1 MFVTRADFLR
11 LLCLAIAGAR
21 IDPAAAFAP
30 SFRIERAEPSQ
41 FQPHIGD
48 RFSVTPQDG
57 SSRARLTLAT
67 IVERPVTGN
76 VAQFSLVFDGPSDEP
91 IADGVHAFQHP
102 ALGSFEIFIANIAT
116 PIGGRRH
123 YEACFSRQVRT

>member
-1 MFVTRADFLR
+1 VVVTRADFLR
-11 LLCLAIAGAR
+11 LLGFAIAGAR

-57 SSRARLTLAT
+57 SSRVRLTLAS
-67 IVERPVTGN
+67 IVERPVSRN
-76 VAQFSLVFDGPSDEP
+76 IAQFSLVFDGPDEP
-91 IADGVHAFQHP
+91 IADGVHRLQHP
-102 ALGSFEIFIANIAT
+102 VLGSFELFIANIAR
-116 PIGGRRH
+116 PICSRRH
-123 YEACFSRQVRT
+123 YEACFSRHVRT

>member
-1 MFVTRADFLR
+1 MVVTRAGFLR
-11 LLCLAIAGAR
+11 LLGFAIAGVR
-21 IDPAAAFAP
+21 IDPAAAFTP
-30 SFRIERAEPSQ
+30 SFRIDRAEPSQ

-48 RFSVTPQDG
+48 RFSVTPQGG

-67 IVERPVTGN
+67 IVERPVTRN
-76 VAQFSLVFDGPSDEP
+76 VAQFSLVFNGPEEP
-91 IADGVHAFQHP
+91 VADGIHTFQHP
-102 ALGSFEIFIANIAT
+102 VLGSFEIFIANIAT